1 MAEWWRFDRS
11 RTDEWKRTWTEIISM
26 SSAAA
31 ASIGLPQPSTLP
43 GDPFAVLVD
52 AARAWLIGK
61 KRTFR
66 FSGHDLTLT
75 LSDISVDGADL
86 ARIVGQYGKVHISA
100 RDVKWHVYQLDR
112 IHVRASNVY
121 VRPGVRLTLVTA
133 PVHCEAFISASFASS
148 WLATVSPRL
157 ELAMVAGLPQ
167 VGVTG
172 VPWVRLEVETGA
184 EGQSI
189 RLRPRALYLLDRRVS
204 LRFPALHL
212 ALPDL
217 PAGFMLTSVEAAP
230 GGFLVRGLFSEW
242 QRSLSRDDVERL
254 LARMRAG
261 QDRLDI

>member
-31 ASIGLPQPSTLP
+31 ASIGLPQPGTLP

-52 AARAWLIGK
+52 AARSWLTGK

-75 LSDISVDGADL
+75 LSDISVEGADL
-86 ARIVGQYGKVHISA
+86 ARVMGQYGTVRISA
-100 RDVKWHVYQLDR
+100 RDVQWHVYQLER
-112 IHVRASNVY
+112 IEVRASNMY
-121 VRPGVRLTLVTA
+121 VRPGVRLALVTA

-148 WLATVSPRL
+148 WLAAVSPRL
-157 ELAMVAGLPQ
+157 ELAMVAGVPQ
-167 VGVTG
+167 VGLAG
-172 VPWVRLEVETGA
+172 VPWVRLDVETDG
-184 EGQSI
+184 EGRSI
-189 RLRPRALYLLDRRVS
+189 SVRPRAVYLLDRRVS
-204 LRFPALHL
+204 LWSPAFHL
-212 ALPDL
+212 AVPDL
-217 PAGFMLTSVEAAP
+217 PAGFMLTSVEPAP

-254 LARMRAG
+254 LARMRAE

>member
-1 MAEWWRFDRS
+1 MAEWWRIDRS
-11 RTDEWKRTWTEIISM
+11 WADEWKRTWTEIISM

-31 ASIGLPQPSTLP
+31 ASIGLPQPATLP
-43 GDPFAVLVD
+43 GDPFAMVVH
-52 AARAWLIGK
+52 AARAWLTGK

-66 FSGHDLTLT
+66 FAGHDLTLT

-86 ARIVGQYGKVHISA
+86 ARVMGRYGKVRISV
-100 RDVKWHVYQLDR
+100 RDVHWHVYQLER
-112 IHVRASNVY
+112 IEVLASNVH

-133 PVHCEAFISASFASS
+133 PVHFEAFISASFAST

-157 ELAMVAGLPQ
+157 ELAMVAGLPRI
-167 VGVTG
+167 GVAG

-189 RLRPRALYLLDRRVS
+189 SMRPRALYLLDRRVS
-204 LRFPALHL
+204 LRFPAFNL

-217 PAGFMLTSVEAAP
+217 PAGFTLTSVEPAP

-242 QRSLSRDDVERL
+242 QRSLSRDDIERL
-254 LARMRAG
+254 LAGMRAG
-261 QDRLDI
+261 QDRLDV

>member
-1 MAEWWRFDRS
+1 MAEWWPFDRS
-11 RTDEWKRTWTEIISM
+11 RTDEWKRTWTDIISR

-31 ASIGLPQPSTLP
+31 ASLGLPQPGTLV
-43 GDPFAVLVD
+43 GDPFAALVN
-52 AARAWLIGK
+52 AARAWLTGK

-75 LSDISVDGADL
+75 LSDISMEGADL
-86 ARIVGQYGKVHISA
+86 ARIMGQYGKVHISA
-100 RDVKWHVYQLDR
+100 RDVQWHVYQLER
-112 IHVRASNVY
+112 IDVRASNVH

-157 ELAMVAGLPQ
+157 ELAMVAGIPQ
-167 VGVTG
+167 IGVAG
-172 VPWVRLEVETGA
+172 VPWVRLEMETGA

-189 RLRPRALYLLDRRVS
+189 RLRPRALYLLDRRVP
-204 LRFPALHL
+204 LRSPAFHL

-217 PAGFMLTSVEAAP
+217 PAGFMLTSVESAP
-230 GGFLVRGLFSEW
+230 GGFLVRGVFSEW

-254 LARMRAG
+254 LAGMRAG

>member
-1 MAEWWRFDRS
+1 MAEWWPFDRS
-11 RTDEWKRTWTEIISM
+11 RTDEWKRTWTEIISR

-31 ASIGLPQPSTLP
+31 ASIGLPQPGALA

-52 AARAWLIGK
+52 AARAWLTGK

-75 LSDISVDGADL
+75 LSDISMDGADL
-86 ARIVGQYGKVHISA
+86 ARIMGQYGKVRISA
-100 RDVKWHVYQLDR
+100 RDVQWHVYQFER
-112 IHVRASNVY
+112 IDVRASNVH
-121 VRPGVRLTLVTA
+121 VRPGTRLTLVTA

-157 ELAMVAGLPQ
+157 ELAMVAGIPQ
-167 VGVTG
+167 IGVAG
-172 VPWVRLEVETGA
+172 VPWVRLEMETGA
-184 EGQSI
+184 EGHSI

-204 LRFPALHL
+204 LRSPAFHL
-212 ALPDL
+212 ALPEL
-217 PAGFMLTSVEAAP
+217 PAGFMLTSVEPAP

-242 QRSLSRDDVERL
+242 RRSLSRDDVERL
-254 LARMRAG
+254 LAGMRAG